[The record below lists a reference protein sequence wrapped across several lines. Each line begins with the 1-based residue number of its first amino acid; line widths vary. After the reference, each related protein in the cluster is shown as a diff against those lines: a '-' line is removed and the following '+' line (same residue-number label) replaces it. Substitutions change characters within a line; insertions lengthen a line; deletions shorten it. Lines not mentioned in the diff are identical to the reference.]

1 MRIAIGSDHAGF
13 ALKTGLVE
21 FIRGLGHEVTD
32 FGTDSLVSCNYC
44 DFALLVAHSVVSGE
58 QDLGILVCG
67 TGIGMSI
74 SANKVDGAY
83 AARCQDSYSA
93 RMARA
98 HNGANILCLGERVI
112 GSGVAEDVVE
122 VFLKT
127 EPSPEQRHANRRAC
141 VVNAER
147 SRGSHVE
154 PPD

>member
-21 FIRGLGHEVTD
+21 FIRGLGHEVAD
-32 FGTDSLVSCNYC
+32 FGTNSLESCNYC
-44 DFALLVAHSVVSGE
+44 DFGLAVAHSVADGE
-58 QDLGILVCG
+58 NELGVLICG
-67 TGIGMSI
+67 TGVGMSI

-83 AARCQDSYSA
+83 AARCLDCYSA

-98 HNGANILCLGERVI
+98 HNAANILCMGERVI
-112 GSGVAEDVVE
+112 GAGLAEDVVE

-127 EPSPEQRHANRRAC
+127 EPSQEARHASRRAC

-154 PPD
+154 PPA

>member
-13 ALKTGLVE
+13 TLKMGLVE
-21 FIRGLGHEVTD
+21 FIRGLGHDVTD
-32 FGTDSLVSCNYC
+32 FGTHSLASSNYC
-44 DFALLVAHSVVSGE
+44 DYALLVAGAVVAGE
-58 QDLGILVCG
+58 QDLGVLICG

-83 AARCQDSYSA
+83 AARCQDGYSA

-112 GSGVAEDVVE
+112 GPGLAEDVVE
-122 VFLKT
+122 TFLKA
-127 EPSPEQRHANRRAC
+127 EPSLEPRHANRRAC

-154 PPD
+154 PPV